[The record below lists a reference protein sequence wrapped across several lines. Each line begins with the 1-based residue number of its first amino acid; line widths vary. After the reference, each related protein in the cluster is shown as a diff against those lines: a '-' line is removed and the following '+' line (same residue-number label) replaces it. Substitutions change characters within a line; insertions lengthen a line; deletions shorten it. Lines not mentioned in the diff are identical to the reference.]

1 MSVKTLVVAG
11 GSGFLGSRI
20 CKAAAARGWTVT
32 SLSRSGEPRWET
44 ITDSKER
51 PSWANS
57 VEWAKADILKPESYK
72 PYLNGASAVVH
83 SMGILLEADYK
94 GVVQGKEPIISGLQR
109 AFSTSKLG
117 SQNPLSRQEG
127 EALQP
132 KEKDGQLTY
141 ELMNRDSGAYSG
153 PKLMMAGFCF
163 EEANMWDVAIA
174 LAQESSNENVPAFV
188 YISAAAGAPLLPTRY
203 ISTKREAEAAITSN
217 LPGLRSIFMR
227 PGFMYDS
234 SRKFTL
240 PIAMGGFVAAEF
252 NTFLGNRLGFL
263 GSMAEKPLKAD
274 VVGEA
279 VVEALE
285 DETTKGAVGTKQIEA
300 LATKAWR
307 KTML

>member
-1 MSVKTLVVAG
+1 MAAKRLVVAG

-20 CKAAAARGWTVT
+20 CKSAAARGWEVT

-44 ITDSKER
+44 VTESPNR
-51 PSWANS
+51 PSWASS

-72 PYLNGASAVVH
+72 PFLSGASAVVH

-94 GVVQGKEPIISGLQR
+94 GVVQGREPIVSGLQR
-109 AFSTSKLG
+109 AFSSSKLG
-117 SQNPLSRQEG
+117 SQNPLARNEG

-141 ELMNRDSGAYSG
+141 ELMNRDS
-153 PKLMMAGFCF
+153 
-163 EEANMWDVAIA
+163 AIA
-174 LAQESSNENVPAFV
+174 LAQESSSEQVPAFV
-188 YISAAAGAPLLPTRY
+188 YISAAAGAPVLPARY
-203 ISTKREAEAAITSN
+203 ITTKREAEATITST
-217 LPGLRSIFMR
+217 LPELRSIFVR
-227 PGFMYDS
+227 PAFMYDS

-240 PIAMGGFVAAEF
+240 PIALGGFITSELNNLF
-252 NTFLGNRLGFL
+252 GQRLGFL
-263 GSMAEKPLKAD
+263 GAMAEKPLGVD
-274 VVGEA
+274 LVGQA

-285 DETTKGAVGTKQIEA
+285 DESTKGAVGTKQLEA

>member
-1 MSVKTLVVAG
+1 MIPPYTKV
-11 GSGFLGSRI
+11 I
-20 CKAAAARGWTVT
+20 
-32 SLSRSGEPRWET
+32 SRSGEPRWAT
-44 ITDSKER
+44 VTSSDER
-51 PSWANS
+51 PSWASS

-72 PYLNGASAVVH
+72 PFLNGATAVVH

-94 GVVQGKEPIISGLQR
+94 GVVQGREPIVGGLQR
-109 AFSTSKLG
+109 AFSSSKQG
-117 SQNPLSRQEG
+117 SQNPLQRKEG
-127 EALQP
+127 EALEP

-141 ELMNRDSGAYSG
+141 ELMNRDSGMSHGNLCRHGGA
-153 PKLMMAGFCF
+153 
-163 EEANMWDVAIA
+163 ANVCLCGIAIA
-174 LAQESSNENVPAFV
+174 LAQESSNEHVPAFV
-188 YISAAAGAPLLPTRY
+188 FISAAAGAPILPSRY
-203 ISTKREAEAAITSN
+203 ITTKREAEAAIATT
-217 LPGLRSIFMR
+217 LPELRSIFIR
-227 PGFMYDS
+227 PGFIYDS

-240 PIAMGGFVAAEF
+240 PIALGGFVASEF
-252 NTFLGNRLGFL
+252 NNFLGNKLTFL

>member
-1 MSVKTLVVAG
+1 MPTKRLVVAG

-20 CKAAAARGWTVT
+20 CKAATARGWIVT

-44 ITDSKER
+44 VTDSRER
-51 PSWANS
+51 PSWAGS

-72 PYLNGASAVVH
+72 PHLNGASAVVH

-94 GVVQGKEPIISGLQR
+94 GVVQGREPILSGLQR

-117 SQNPLSRQEG
+117 SQNPLTRQEG
-127 EALQP
+127 EALEP
-132 KEKDGQLTY
+132 KEKDRQLTY
-141 ELMNRDSGAYSG
+141 ELMNRDS
-153 PKLMMAGFCF
+153 
-163 EEANMWDVAIA
+163 AIA
-174 LAQESSNENVPAFV
+174 LAKESTNEHVPTFV
-188 YISAAAGAPLLPTRY
+188 YISAAAGAPILPARY

-217 LPGLRSIFMR
+217 LPDLRSIFIR
-227 PGFMYDS
+227 PGFMYDP

-240 PIAMGGFVAAEF
+240 PIAMGGFVASEL
-252 NTFLGNRLGFL
+252 NTFLGNKLGFL
-263 GSMAEKPLKAD
+263 GTMAEKPLKAD
-274 VVGEA
+274 VVSEA

-285 DETTKGAVGTKQIEA
+285 DESIKGAVGTKQIEA